1 VSKGTMGKTQ
11 NRGFQAWIWAIV
23 INAIIFG
30 VFQFVVLGSVTKA
43 DNRRDIND
51 TIADTQTGSE
61 SGPGGTFGQL
71 THIIGDSGTPD
82 EGSNESE
89 AGSEETT
96 APDDA
101 AADMGETEWQ
111 IPEVGDET
119 DTVATVT
126 DIGEPVLEE
135 QTWFHNEFYLD
146 RGEIISLAPR
156 LNPDGSLM
164 KQTVRDGRPK
174 APVYENIEETFNSED
189 YVPPRMTPSF
199 FPRADL
205 PDEYRDMDFDIRLRI
220 HLDSR
225 GRVLG
230 TPEIIKGSG
239 YADIDNYVVDKIL
252 NDVTFEPAR
261 RKDTGE
267 PATVEVVQPIF
278 FE

>member
-1 VSKGTMGKTQ
+1 MSKGTMSKTQ

-30 VFQFVVLGSVTKA
+30 VFQFVVLGAVTKA
-43 DNRRDIND
+43 DDKTDGRDRTAVTSTD
-51 TIADTQTGSE
+51 TE

-71 THIIGDSGTPD
+71 THIIGDSTTPD
-82 EGSNESE
+82 
-89 AGSEETT
+89 AGSDTPEPGPEETA
-96 APDDA
+96 APDDTA
-101 AADMGETEWQ
+101 SSAGETEWQ
-111 IPEVGDET
+111 VPEVGDET
-119 DTVATVT
+119 DTTATVT
-126 DIGEPVLEE
+126 NIGEPVLEE

-146 RGEIISLAPR
+146 RGELISLAPR

-174 APVYENIEETFNSED
+174 APVYENVEETFNSED
-189 YVPPRMTPSF
+189 YVPPLMTPSF

-239 YADIDNYVVDKIL
+239 IASIDNYVMNKIL